1 MLLPY
6 FEFFAQIFLTHSTL
20 KLLISFPPGFI
31 KCSAYDV
38 YFSDQQLLG
47 IYLVQKKVN
56 KNETSIFIN
65 LWIKFEIHR
74 NSQK

>member
-1 MLLPY
+1 MLLLY
-6 FEFFAQIFLTHSTL
+6 FEFFAKIFLTHRT
-20 KLLISFPPGFI
+20 LLISFPPDFI

-47 IYLVQKKVN
+47 IYIVQKKVN
-56 KNETSIFIN
+56 KNETSIFIH

-74 NSQK
+74 NSWK